1 MDSLI
6 FAVEALP
13 TANAELPEAVLLEP
27 TATELL
33 FQLPGFN
40 VALSGSLS

>member
-13 TANAELPEAVLLEP
+13 TAIAELPDAVLLEP
-27 TATELL
+27 IAMELL

-40 VALSGSLS
+40 VALSGSFS